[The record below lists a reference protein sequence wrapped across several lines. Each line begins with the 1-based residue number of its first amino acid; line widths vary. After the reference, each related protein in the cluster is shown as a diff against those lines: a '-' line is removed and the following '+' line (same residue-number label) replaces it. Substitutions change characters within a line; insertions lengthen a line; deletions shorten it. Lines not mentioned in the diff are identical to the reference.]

1 MLNETIDMRSL
12 EMDTII
18 MMHDTYEY
26 GRKCEIMKNIVIDI
40 YKIERYKYKGLL
52 AYSKTFLQQKIG

>member
-1 MLNETIDMRSL
+1 
-12 EMDTII
+12 
-18 MMHDTYEY
+18 
-26 GRKCEIMKNIVIDI
+26 MKNIVIDI

>member
-26 GRKCEIMKNIVIDI
+26 GRKC
-40 YKIERYKYKGLL
+40 
-52 AYSKTFLQQKIG
+52 